1 MSPGWLAHQLCQEFL
16 FHTLQEPSRL
26 YSLVYIISFRHMES
40 LGHPQEQRPVTM
52 KILQGAYKIIYLP
65 HHPGQMI
72 YNKEQS
78 TSSSGY
84 LSFVVS

>member
-1 MSPGWLAHQLCQEFL
+1 
-16 FHTLQEPSRL
+16 
-26 YSLVYIISFRHMES
+26 MES